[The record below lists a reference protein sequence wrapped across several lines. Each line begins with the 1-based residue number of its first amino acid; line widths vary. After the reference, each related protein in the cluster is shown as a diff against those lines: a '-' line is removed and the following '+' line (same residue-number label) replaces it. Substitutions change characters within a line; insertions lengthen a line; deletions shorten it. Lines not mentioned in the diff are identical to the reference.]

1 MFWTR
6 YVKKYLPALQES
18 KRRNK
23 IIRNIIINVVDI
35 ENIPK
40 AFLPLACIDDLHVG
54 NDGIVRS
61 HKIKLSN
68 NISMAM
74 YQVVPTYTG

>member
-23 IIRNIIINVVDI
+23 IIRNFIVVVDI

-40 AFLPLACIDDLHVG
+40 AFLPLACIVDLHVG

-61 HKIKLSN
+61 HKIKLIN

-74 YQVVPTYTG
+74 